1 MRKLRKYSIPIMIGI
16 FLLVLAA
23 CGGDDDAD
31 GGGSDTPTQAPTS
44 SASTDET
51 FEFQYVC
58 VNRTLLP
65 CKVIQEF
72 LDTVNTR
79 TNGQVEIQLSSYPE
93 LGISGFDMIRLL
105 EDGTIGM
112 GEIYSGFVGGEYPVF
127 EAANLW
133 GAYENVDQWF
143 EASEA
148 LQDDIIRLVR
158 RETNGGEIVGFNYYS
173 GNYFFTKNPLNTLE
187 DFKGVT
193 TRSHSNV
200 LSDLIGTLGADPQT
214 MAFADVYP
222 ALERGVLDGAVTCGS
237 CAVGQKWFE
246 VTDYLTGPVPGTFA
260 ETFITFNATQWN
272 SLPTEFQNIIR
283 EEGVLHSERAKQA
296 ALNADVEAEGELI
309 ALGMTHS
316 NFSEEMLV
324 ILKDA
329 AASSVIPKWAE
340 RAGGP
345 ESEAVKLYN
354 EKVAP
359 ITGLKVEADG
369 TVSVSSPTA
378 MMETELTSS
387 GLSFSFQYACINRT
401 LDPCEL
407 LAAPGGMVETIFER
421 TEGQVD
427 IQISSF
433 PELGLAGPDTLRL
446 VEDGTLGM
454 AEIYSGYV
462 GGDLP
467 IVDVANLWGVIPD
480 IATNWKTIEAVQAPL
495 HKLLEE
501 RSNGVVLA
509 ESYYGNNYYY
519 TSTPIRSTADLEGM
533 KIRSHSTVLG
543 DLISGMGADPQFV
556 AFSEV
561 YTALE
566 RGILDAAVTCGPC
579 GAGLRWFEVSDYL
592 NGPII
597 SIGVTFIT
605 MNKDR
610 WDEMPADLQAIVREE
625 ALAHQVENRRLME
638 NVWDPA
644 GIKDN
649 VDGGME
655 FIEFTPELK
664 TALKQASIDVVIP
677 NWVERNGGP
686 NSDAVK
692 MFNDFVS
699 PIIGVTIDSNGKA
712 VEN

>member
-1 MRKLRKYSIPIMIGI
+1 MRKLQKYSIPILIGI

-23 CGGDDDAD
+23 CGGDDEATARAT
-31 GGGSDTPTQAPTS
+31 DTPTQAPTS
-44 SASTDET
+44 SASA
-51 FEFQYVC
+51 
-58 VNRTLLP
+58 
-65 CKVIQEF
+65 
-72 LDTVNTR
+72 
-79 TNGQVEIQLSSYPE
+79 GQ
-93 LGISGFDMIRLL
+93 
-105 EDGTIGM
+105 
-112 GEIYSGFVGGEYPVF
+112 
-127 EAANLW
+127 
-133 GAYENVDQWF
+133 
-143 EASEA
+143 
-148 LQDDIIRLVR
+148 
-158 RETNGGEIVGFNYYS
+158 
-173 GNYFFTKNPLNTLE
+173 
-187 DFKGVT
+187 
-193 TRSHSNV
+193 
-200 LSDLIGTLGADPQT
+200 
-214 MAFADVYP
+214 
-222 ALERGVLDGAVTCGS
+222 
-237 CAVGQKWFE
+237 
-246 VTDYLTGPVPGTFA
+246 
-260 ETFITFNATQWN
+260 
-272 SLPTEFQNIIR
+272 
-283 EEGVLHSERAKQA
+283 
-296 ALNADVEAEGELI
+296 
-309 ALGMTHS
+309 
-316 NFSEEMLV
+316 
-324 ILKDA
+324 
-329 AASSVIPKWAE
+329 
-340 RAGGP
+340 
-345 ESEAVKLYN
+345 
-354 EKVAP
+354 
-359 ITGLKVEADG
+359 
-369 TVSVSSPTA
+369 
-378 MMETELTSS
+378 TELTSS
-387 GLSFSFQYACINRT
+387 GLSFNFQYACINRT

-407 LAAPGGMVETIFER
+407 LAAPGGMVEKIFER
-421 TEGQVD
+421 TEGPVD

-454 AEIYSGYV
+454 AEIYSGYI

-495 HKLLEE
+495 HELLEE

-519 TSTPIRSTADLEGM
+519 TSKPIRSTADLEGM

-579 GAGLRWFEVSDYL
+579 GAGLRWFEVADYL

-625 ALAHQVENRRLME
+625 AMAHQVENRRLVE

-655 FIEFTPELK
+655 FVEFTPELK
-664 TALKQASIDVVIP
+664 AALKQASIDVVIP
-677 NWVERNGGP
+677 QWVERNGGP

>member
-1 MRKLRKYSIPIMIGI
+1 MRKLRKFTIPFLIGI
-16 FLLVLAA
+16 FLLILAA
-23 CGGDDDAD
+23 CGGDDDASATSQPAADD
-31 GGGSDTPTQAPTS
+31 GKVY
-44 SASTDET
+44 
-51 FEFQYVC
+51 EFQIAC
-58 VNRTLLP
+58 INRTLRP
-65 CKVIQEF
+65 CGITAENFAAGVNSRSNGRLVI
-72 LDTVNTR
+72 
-79 TNGQVEIQLSSYPE
+79 EISSFPE
-93 LGISGFDMIRLL
+93 LGLAGPDTLRLV
-105 EDGTIGM
+105 EDGTLGLA
-112 GEIYSGFVGGEYPVF
+112 EIYPGYVGGDLPILDIAALWGLAPDNDTYLEV
-127 EAANLW
+127 EAAL
-133 GAYENVDQWF
+133 YPHMQRIFKEN
-143 EASEA
+143 
-148 LQDDIIRLVR
+148 
-158 RETNGGEIVGFNYYS
+158 TGGEVLYRHYYPNQFFFSKEPMVTLADYEGKKIRQHSTVLGDMLS
-173 GNYFFTKNPLNTLE
+173 G
-187 DFKGVT
+187 
-193 TRSHSNV
+193 
-200 LSDLIGTLGADPQT
+200 LGAEGQFV
-214 MAFADVYP
+214 AFSEVYT
-222 ALERGVLDGAVTCGS
+222 ALERGILDAGITGS
-237 CAVGQKWFE
+237 IPAFGQRWYE
-246 VTDYLTGPVPGTFA
+246 VTDYIIGPIAGSFVASYVTMNKA
-260 ETFITFNATQWN
+260 RWEE
-272 SLPTEFQNIIR
+272 LPADLQTILK
-283 EEGVLHSERAKQA
+283 EEGAK
-296 ALNADVEAEGELI
+296 
-309 ALGMTHS
+309 
-316 NFSEEMLV
+316 
-324 ILKDA
+324 
-329 AASSVIPKWAE
+329 
-340 RAGGP
+340 
-345 ESEAVKLYN
+345 SEAVNLDMLRNVWSVEGIQINVDEGMEHIAFSPEIESRLREIALESIVPNWVDRVGGYDTEAVRLFN
-354 EKVAP
+354 DVVSP
-359 ITGLKVEADG
+359 ILSVRINSDG
-369 TVSVSSPTA
+369 SASATDAMA

-407 LAAPGGMVETIFER
+407 LAAPGGMVEKIFER

-454 AEIYSGYV
+454 AEIYSGYI

-480 IATNWKTIEAVQAPL
+480 IATNWKTIEAVQVPL

-597 SIGVTFIT
+597 SIAVTFIT

-625 ALAHQVENRRLME
+625 ALAHQVENRRLVE

-677 NWVERNGGP
+677 NWVERTGGP